1 MLPIVQHNES
11 FKYLGRYFN
20 YAMDNSDHK
29 HELLSETERL
39 LEKIDLLP
47 LHPRFKLELY
57 GKYLLPKISWH
68 LTIADINITWV
79 KQTLDM
85 ICHNKFRSWLEIPA
99 NGTLDILLQAKS
111 KFGLNIIDIS
121 TKHTQCQIILRNKL
135 KNSKC
140 CDIRS
145 VHNDTSKDTN
155 IQYDRYLSAKEA
167 LKEIRKDKIGNM
179 VTNFTSQS
187 LVIKAMWEEAFA
199 ENVKHW
205 QSTISSLPKNV
216 TILLRDTSTTLYRPS
231 KTCPCGKK
239 QRTVCAVPV

>member
-1 MLPIVQHNES
+1 MTIRVDKCKTFGMSKVNSTSAQIYPKLYANQQMLPIVQHNES

-99 NGTLDILLQAKS
+99 NRTLDILLQAKS

-121 TKHTQCQIILRNKL
+121 TKHTQCQIILL
-135 KNSKC
+135 KQ
-140 CDIRS
+140 I
-145 VHNDTSKDTN
+145 
-155 IQYDRYLSAKEA
+155 
-167 LKEIRKDKIGNM
+167 
-179 VTNFTSQS
+179 
-187 LVIKAMWEEAFA
+187 
-199 ENVKHW
+199 
-205 QSTISSLPKNV
+205 
-216 TILLRDTSTTLYRPS
+216 
-231 KTCPCGKK
+231 
-239 QRTVCAVPV
+239 

>member
-1 MLPIVQHNES
+1 
-11 FKYLGRYFN
+11 
-20 YAMDNSDHK
+20 MDNSDHK
-29 HELLSETERL
+29 HELLSERL

-121 TKHTQCQIILRNKL
+121 TKHTQCQIILQNKL

-145 VHNDTSKDTN
+145 VYNDTSKDTN

-179 VTNFTSQS
+179 VTNFTFQS
-187 LVIKAMWEEAFA
+187 IVIKAM
-199 ENVKHW
+199 
-205 QSTISSLPKNV
+205 
-216 TILLRDTSTTLYRPS
+216 
-231 KTCPCGKK
+231 
-239 QRTVCAVPV
+239 

>member
-1 MLPIVQHNES
+1 M
-11 FKYLGRYFN
+11 
-20 YAMDNSDHK
+20 
-29 HELLSETERL
+29 
-39 LEKIDLLP
+39 
-47 LHPRFKLELY
+47 Y
-57 GKYLLPKISWH
+57 GKYVLPKISWH

-145 VHNDTSKDTN
+145 VHN
-155 IQYDRYLSAKEA
+155 
-167 LKEIRKDKIGNM
+167 
-179 VTNFTSQS
+179 
-187 LVIKAMWEEAFA
+187 
-199 ENVKHW
+199 
-205 QSTISSLPKNV
+205 
-216 TILLRDTSTTLYRPS
+216 
-231 KTCPCGKK
+231 
-239 QRTVCAVPV
+239 